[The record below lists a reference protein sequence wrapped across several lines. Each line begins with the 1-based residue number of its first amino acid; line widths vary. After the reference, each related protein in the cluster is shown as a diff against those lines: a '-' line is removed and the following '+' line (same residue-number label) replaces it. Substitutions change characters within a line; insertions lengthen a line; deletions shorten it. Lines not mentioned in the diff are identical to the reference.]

1 MVFPPARIA
10 CVALLGAC
18 LLAPVE
24 AVSLNT
30 AQGLAES
37 VFPDATG
44 WKSYQLSDEVQLIR
58 CLMADK
64 KTHMYSAVRKAMGAF
79 RLVMTHGVH
88 VEDDQY
94 ARFALKDE
102 AVLAYHSSGVLLA
115 RMPMWDTSPA
125 LFAPAP
131 ELVRL
136 RFSGTGDNL
145 ILCEAENLT
154 DSPVLLR
161 PGKVTII
168 TTDDD
173 EVKRGNLSARLS
185 QETLLPPRCSCR
197 LRLDIISKR
206 RTNPTGLSKLER
218 VDLVY
223 RADDVKSCGNP
234 GAVAP
239 AFILQ
244 AGMPALGSPGYHFPI
259 RLRDD
264 LAVNIPPGPG
274 GRVDVMQFDFYR
286 LREGLWQHVSSTGV
300 HSNYSP
306 HSYECDGN
314 RVRVYAIGGRKLADI
329 QLP

>member
-1 MVFPPARIA
+1 M
-10 CVALLGAC
+10 
-18 LLAPVE
+18 
-24 AVSLNT
+24 NT
-30 AQGLAES
+30 AQNLAES

-44 WKSYQLSDEVQLIR
+44 WKSYRLSDEVQLLR

-64 KTHMYSAVRKAMGAF
+64 KTQMYSAVRKAKGVF
-79 RLVMTHGVH
+79 RLVLTHGVH

-94 ARFALKDE
+94 ARFALKDG

-115 RMPMWDTSPA
+115 RMPMWETPPA

-185 QETLLPPRCSCR
+185 QETRLPPRGSCR

-223 RADDVKSCGNP
+223 RADDVKPCGNP

-244 AGMPALGSPGYHFPI
+244 AGMPELGSPGYHFPI

-274 GRVDVMQFDFYR
+274 GRADVMQLEFYR
-286 LREGLWQHVSSTGV
+286 LSEGLWQHIGSKSL

-306 HSYECDGN
+306 FSFECEEN